1 MEDYL
6 GLPKDPN
13 PIILH
18 VETND
23 LILDIN
29 LQDIAISIVNLAF
42 SMKDENCDVSMS
54 NIILR
59 TGNKKF
65 SQKCH
70 EVNTHLKDM
79 CKEKNIYLID
89 NTNKIKAQHLNKDK
103 FHLNDRVLMYLVVLL
118 LVSYLVF

>member
-18 VETND
+18 VGTND
-23 LILDIN
+23 LILDRT
-29 LQDIAISIVNLAF
+29 LQDIATSIVNLTF
-42 SMKDENCDVSMS
+42 STKGKNCDVSMS

-65 SQKCH
+65 S
-70 EVNTHLKDM
+70 
-79 CKEKNIYLID
+79 
-89 NTNKIKAQHLNKDK
+89 
-103 FHLNDRVLMYLVVLL
+103 
-118 LVSYLVF
+118 

>member
-18 VETND
+18 VGTND
-23 LILDIN
+23 LILDRT
-29 LQDIAISIVNLAF
+29 LQDIAASISNLTF
-42 SMKDENCDVSMS
+42 STKAENCDVSMS

-65 SQKCH
+65 IQKGH
-70 EVNTHLKDM
+70 EVNTRLKDM

-103 FHLNDRVLMYLVVLL
+103 FHLNERVLMYLAVLL
-118 LVSYLVF
+118 SVSYLGF